1 MGKKKS
7 IVLMVLLTIVIVVL
21 SAITVV
27 PSFAVPGTVKK
38 WNPVVNQYDLGSE
51 LGGAYY
57 TYYYPEGIISEI
69 EYKNE
74 YDAIEDEEER
84 AEYAAS
90 YVQHKGLYLSTDAD
104 YGIFNEDNSA
114 ISDDFDKEF
123 KAVTNEI
130 IARYAKKGFS
140 DYCVT
145 VVDDYALRV
154 QIPASEKTEENS
166 AFQNAYYVLGSFME
180 TDELELM
187 LGETVIEERAEYEV
201 NEIIKSF
208 AAKSQNG
215 VGYVEI
221 RFTSVGKEMIEEY
234 RKASSEDKLKIMIGD
249 QTVMEIDAEQHVTTR
264 NVVKYYMA
272 YETEMTHVKTMA
284 ILLNSLLENGGFD
297 VAFKSVASTDVREV
311 EAATGD
317 NTLTLLYIALAIAIV
332 GMIAWAI
339 VKMGGFG
346 ISNAYA
352 TVSYFIV
359 VAMFYAFVT
368 GGVFEITL
376 GSILVFLIGLALVN
390 VLNIQI
396 FDAIREELALGKT
409 VESSVKGGYKH
420 TIWNVVDVYAVAL
433 LASLALLIGVA
444 GMYTLALQA
453 IICVCTAAFCNLLWT
468 RVINVM
474 LLSASKDKYKYFR
487 FARNEEDDDDD

>member
-114 ISDDFDKEF
+114 ISDDFEKEF
-123 KAVTNEI
+123 KAATDEI
-130 IARYAKKGFS
+130 VARYAKKGYS
-140 DYCVT
+140 DYSVT

-154 QIPASEKTEENS
+154 QLPASETTEENS

-180 TDELELM
+180 TSELEIK
-187 LGETVIEERAEYEV
+187 LGDSVVDERADYEV

-208 AAKSQNG
+208 AAKSKNG
-215 VGYVEI
+215 VGYIEV

-234 RKASSEDKLKIMIGD
+234 REGSSEEIGR
-249 QTVMEIDAEQHVTTR
+249 AHV
-264 NVVKYYMA
+264 
-272 YETEMTHVKTMA
+272 
-284 ILLNSLLENGGFD
+284 
-297 VAFKSVASTDVREV
+297 
-311 EAATGD
+311 
-317 NTLTLLYIALAIAIV
+317 
-332 GMIAWAI
+332 
-339 VKMGGFG
+339 
-346 ISNAYA
+346 
-352 TVSYFIV
+352 
-359 VAMFYAFVT
+359 
-368 GGVFEITL
+368 
-376 GSILVFLIGLALVN
+376 
-390 VLNIQI
+390 
-396 FDAIREELALGKT
+396 
-409 VESSVKGGYKH
+409 
-420 TIWNVVDVYAVAL
+420 
-433 LASLALLIGVA
+433 
-444 GMYTLALQA
+444 
-453 IICVCTAAFCNLLWT
+453 
-468 RVINVM
+468 
-474 LLSASKDKYKYFR
+474 
-487 FARNEEDDDDD
+487 